1 MVKNFS
7 FSKIYKIV
15 PNCEYEDGD
24 IYIGSTTKEYL
35 SQRMVA
41 HRSSFKSWKLGK
53 SGNVSVYDI
62 FVKYGVENC
71 SLELIEKEI
80 IFDVYL
86 VSIKIYLVELIKNIM
101 QIIDQLLK
109 KK

>member
-1 MVKNFS
+1 
-7 FSKIYKIV
+7 
-15 PNCEYEDGD
+15 
-24 IYIGSTTKEYL
+24 
-35 SQRMVA
+35 MVA

-53 SGNVSVYDI
+53 ISNVSVYDI